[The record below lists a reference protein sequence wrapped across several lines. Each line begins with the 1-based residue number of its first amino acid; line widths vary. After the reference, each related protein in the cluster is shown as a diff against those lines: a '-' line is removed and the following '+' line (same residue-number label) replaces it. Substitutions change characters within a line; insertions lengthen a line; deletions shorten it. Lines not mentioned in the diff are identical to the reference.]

1 MEDIKDRIHAAMKY
15 QDVTAIELSKRTGIP
30 KSSISQYLSGH
41 VKPKADRIYLIA
53 KALNVNETWLIGYD
67 VPMQRVRVQIRQRD
81 ITEIS
86 ASIGEQLEELEKSH
100 HYSEQFVADSMG
112 IPLDYYQMM
121 KRGENRVFDS
131 DLMLKFSSFYHMRWT
146 DFFHSEFQMPAINDN
161 IGALQVM
168 SGRTDEEICAAIGIT
183 QEEYLNIVSGKKK
196 LDYELIEKFNAYY
209 NMTFSSLLG
218 TDLCAHTD
226 NPKKRLSIKMQA
238 YLNDIYDAL
247 DGEEFNTEDM
257 EELIDY
263 IKYMAKTKKVKRMR
277 GK

>member
-1 MEDIKDRIHAAMKY
+1 MDTCSNRIKIAM
-15 QDVTAIELSKRTGIP
+15 QTFGITQAELSRRTGIS
-30 KSSISQYLSGH
+30 KGALSSYLSGRYS
-41 VKPKADRIYLIA
+41 PKQKTLYVLAEQLDVSA
-53 KALNVNETWLIGYD
+53 AWLMGYD
-67 VPMQRVRVQIRQRD
+67 VPMQKDTNNHQNK
-81 ITEIS
+81 TGIS
-86 ASIGEQLEELEKSH
+86 ISIGNQLEELEKSH
-100 HYSEQFVADSMG
+100 HYSEQFVADSIG
-112 IPLDYYQMM
+112 IPLEYYQLM

-131 DLMLKFSSFYHMRWT
+131 NLMLKFSSFYHKRWT
-146 DFFHSEFQMPAINDN
+146 DFFPSNIQMPAINDN

-168 SGRTDEEICAAIGIT
+168 SGRTDEEICNAVGIT

-226 NPKKRLSIKMQA
+226 DPKKRLSIKMQA
-238 YLNDIYDAL
+238 YLNDIYNAL

-277 GK
+277 GE

>member
-1 MEDIKDRIHAAMKY
+1 MDTCSNRIKIAM
-15 QDVTAIELSKRTGIP
+15 QTFGITQAELARRTGIS
-30 KSSISQYLSGH
+30 KGALSSYLSGGYS
-41 VKPKADRIYLIA
+41 PKQKTLYVLADNLDVSA
-53 KALNVNETWLIGYD
+53 AWLMGYD
-67 VPMQRVRVQIRQRD
+67 VPMQRVKVHIHQRD

-86 ASIGEQLEELEKSH
+86 ASIGEQLEELEKTH
-100 HYSEQFVADSMG
+100 HYSEQFVADSMD

-131 DLMLKFSSFYHMRWT
+131 NLMLKFSSFYHKRWT

-168 SGRTDEEICAAIGIT
+168 SGRTDEEICTAIGIT

-226 NPKKRLSIKMQA
+226 DPKKRLSIKMQA

>member
-1 MEDIKDRIHAAMKY
+1 MSDTVGRQIRKRR
-15 QDVTAIELSKRTGIP
+15 IELSLSQTQLANLCGYKTKG
-30 KSSISQYLSGH
+30 SISRIEKGETSLNQTQIMEFAKILHTSPSYIMGWVDDPNYGRSSEP
-41 VKPKADRIYLIA
+41 PK
-53 KALNVNETWLIGYD
+53 ES
-67 VPMQRVRVQIRQRD
+67 
-81 ITEIS
+81 IS
-86 ASIGEQLEELEKSH
+86 ISIGKQLESLEKSH
-100 HYSEQFVADSMG
+100 HYSEQFVADSIG
-112 IPLDYYQMM
+112 IPLEYYQLM

-131 DLMLKFSSFYHMRWT
+131 NLMLKFSSFYHKRWT
-146 DFFHSEFQMPAINDN
+146 DFFPSNIQMPAINDN

-168 SGRTDEEICAAIGIT
+168 SGRTDEEICNAIGIT

-226 NPKKRLSIKMQA
+226 DPKKRLSIKMQA

-247 DGEEFNTEDM
+247 DGEEFNPEDM

-263 IKYMAKTKKVKRMR
+263 IKYMAKAKKVKRMR